1 MLNESVLD
9 EWVDCDCFHGYSPI
23 SHIDFPAVS
32 TVTCL
37 FIQLSLCPHCMWPPL
52 LWPPHPGGHNNVVNL
67 AGNTHRSEFGV
78 MLLWSLVDGG
88 LTVPLLQSVLAA
100 GGRWEHCGVWRQRS
114 RCTPRHGGQS
124 LQVTRHVYSGLMTVS
139 DTATGTLF
147 LWMNDRP
154 AELRKLV
161 TPDVFFF
168 FLQLYWNHY
177 TTGLQRLM

>member
-1 MLNESVLD
+1 MSGLWLFSWLLANQPHRLPSG
-9 EWVDCDCFHGYSPI
+9 FHCHLLI
-23 SHIDFPAVS
+23 HTTLTVS
-32 TVTCL
+32 TLYVT
-37 FIQLSLCPHCMWPPL
+37 Q
-52 LWPPHPGGHNNVVNL
+52 PGGHINVVNL